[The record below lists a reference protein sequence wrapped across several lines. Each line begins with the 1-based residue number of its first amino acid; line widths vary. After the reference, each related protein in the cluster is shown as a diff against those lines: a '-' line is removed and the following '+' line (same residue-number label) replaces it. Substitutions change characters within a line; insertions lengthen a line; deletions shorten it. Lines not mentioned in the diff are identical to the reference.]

1 MIRVESVL
9 YRYGDYGT
17 IYDAIKHYVDNLAND
32 NTLHICNFTYG
43 SGYMIFTQKY
53 SANNYASAFVI
64 SYNSQRPIYLFKT
77 NGSWNQILLN
87 GTVI

>member
-9 YRYGDYGT
+9 YKYGDYGT

-53 SANNYASAFVI
+53 SANNYVSAFVI